1 MKATKVQ
8 EIKFK
13 AGKDEPLTLD
23 GFEGMINEMKFEKGV
38 RAYLVQNPVFRDLRI
53 ESTAKDVGKAN
64 VAITTAENA
73 IRKAI
78 KGAGYIRQIAKYAKA
93 REFAIFLKDG
103 EDERTEKGGDKYL
116 YVATVID
123 HGETCDGHVRK
134 LTQGT
139 MEECDK
145 AIEEDKADYLKHVA
159 KGYKKDVRANEVWIY
174 PKDGE
179 NNFTD
184 GRIYDVFA
192 VVLPNGKEGK

>member
-1 MKATKVQ
+1 MKAKKVQ

-93 REFAIFLKDG
+93 REFAIYLKDG
-103 EDERTEKGGDKYL
+103 E
-116 YVATVID
+116 
-123 HGETCDGHVRK
+123 
-134 LTQGT
+134 
-139 MEECDK
+139 
-145 AIEEDKADYLKHVA
+145 
-159 KGYKKDVRANEVWIY
+159 
-174 PKDGE
+174 
-179 NNFTD
+179 
-184 GRIYDVFA
+184 
-192 VVLPNGKEGK
+192 KEGK